1 MGLLASSLASRSSRL
16 HYSCSRLAS
25 HLLLPSRTTQHLLP
39 YPVAYRLHFPTHQ
52 HSEPW
57 LLQQPSIVATP
68 IAVAARLLAI
78 AIWQPVML
86 ISS

>member
-1 MGLLASSLASRSSRL
+1 MGLLASSLASGSSRL
-16 HYSCSRLAS
+16 HYSCSGLAS

-39 YPVAYRLHFPTHQ
+39 YPEAYQSHCPTHQ

-57 LLQQPSIVATP
+57 PLQQPSIVATP
-68 IAVAARLLAI
+68 VVVAARLLAI
-78 AIWQPVML
+78 AIWRPVML